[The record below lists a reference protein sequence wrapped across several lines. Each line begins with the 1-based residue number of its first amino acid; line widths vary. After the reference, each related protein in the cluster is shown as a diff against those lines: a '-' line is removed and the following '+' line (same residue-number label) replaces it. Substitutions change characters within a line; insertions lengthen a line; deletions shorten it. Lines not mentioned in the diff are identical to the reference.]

1 MKAADLNRIKKC
13 RNYIKNIQMLLDGIK
28 WESVSTVEWDL
39 VGKAHDSAQEL
50 GWRLGDIETIAGNQ

>member
-28 WESVSTVEWDL
+28 WEAVSTEEWDL

-50 GWRLGDIETIAGNQ
+50 GWRLDDIETIAGNK